1 MNGNLNQLAAMVQ
14 SMAMSRDPRAAQAMR
29 LMQGKNPQQMRQT
42 VENLAK
48 ERGIDLGQLAAGLG
62 IQLPK

>member
-1 MNGNLNQLAAMVQ
+1 
-14 SMAMSRDPRAAQAMR
+14 MSRDPRAAQAMR

>member
-1 MNGNLNQLAAMVQ
+1 MNGNWNQLAAMVQ
-14 SMAMSRDPRAAQAMR
+14 RMAMSRDPRAVQAMR

>member
-1 MNGNLNQLAAMVQ
+1 MNGNWNQLAAMVQ
-14 SMAMSRDPRAAQAMR
+14 RMAMSRDPRAVQAMR

-48 ERGIDLGQLAAGLG
+48 ERGIDLEQLAAGLG

>member
-1 MNGNLNQLAAMVQ
+1 MNGNLNQLATMVQ
-14 SMAMSRDPRAAQAMR
+14 RMAMSRDPRAAQAMR

>member
-14 SMAMSRDPRAAQAMR
+14 PMAMSRDPRAAQAMR

>member
-1 MNGNLNQLAAMVQ
+1 MITLYLA
-14 SMAMSRDPRAAQAMR
+14 RH
-29 LMQGKNPQQMRQT
+29 GQT

>member
-1 MNGNLNQLAAMVQ
+1 MNGNWNQLAAMVQ
-14 SMAMSRDPRAAQAMR
+14 RMAMSRDPRAVQAMR

-48 ERGIDLGQLAAGLG
+48 ERGIDLGQLSAGLG

>member
-14 SMAMSRDPRAAQAMR
+14 RMAMSRDPRAVQAMR

>member
-14 SMAMSRDPRAAQAMR
+14 HMAMSRDPRAAQAMR